1 MVDRIF
7 LDTTKN
13 STAVLRPRWSL
24 LVRCSCPLALNL
36 IDLRRSSELQWIT
49 VLEKK
54 TEIYLCKCHKECLI
68 LGHV

>member
-24 LVRCSCPLALNL
+24 LVRRSCSLALNL

-54 TEIYLCKCHKECLI
+54 L
-68 LGHV
+68 

>member
-24 LVRCSCPLALNL
+24 LVRRSCSLALNL

-54 TEIYLCKCHKECLI
+54 LKFTCANAIKN
-68 LGHV
+68 V